1 MEYIPTYTKVDTEDY
16 NNDMARLEKT
26 ENLLNIFVERVDS
39 IVTAEDWT
47 MEEKMEELKRELEW
61 INSER

>member
-16 NNDMARLEKT
+16 NNDMARLKEV

-61 INSER
+61 VNNER

>member
-1 MEYIPTYTKVDTEDY
+1 MEYIPRYTKVDTEDY
-16 NNDMARLEKT
+16 NNDMVRLEEV

-39 IVTAEDWT
+39 IVNAEDWT

-61 INSER
+61 INNER

>member
-16 NNDMARLEKT
+16 NNDMVRLKKVED
-26 ENLLNIFVERVDS
+26 LLNIFVERVDS

-61 INSER
+61 VNNER